1 MSKYVLG
8 VDGGG
13 TKTDA
18 AVATMDGTIVGLAT
32 GAGANW
38 ESVGIDQALSVLQ
51 SVITEACNSAGIS
64 PHELDASTLAIA
76 GIDWPDDVTRYM
88 PITTTLGLHDCQLI
102 NDSFAALAAGSPSG
116 EGIISIAG
124 TGGKTSGIH
133 AGVREQS
140 MGMEL
145 GEGGGAGQLV
155 GEALSYIA
163 AVFHKS
169 VPHSAL
175 FEVIPAHLG
184 FKDPI
189 SFFEAVAR
197 KGLRLQTSLAPLIF
211 EYASLSDAG
220 AVKAVDR
227 TALAHAAD
235 VVGMAKKLG
244 FSGDMRVIRAGGLH
258 TAGSTLFDETFSQN
272 VVAHYPQAHIITLT
286 QPPVMGAIALSLNRV
301 KA

>member
-32 GAGANW
+32 GSGANW
-38 ESVGIDQALSVLQ
+38 ESVGIEAALSVLQ

-64 PHELDASTLAIA
+64 TSELDASTLAIA
-76 GIDWPDDVTRYM
+76 GIDWPDDVDRYL
-88 PITTTLGLHDCQLI
+88 PITSLLELRDCQLI
-102 NDSFAALAAGSPSG
+102 NDSFAALAAGASTG

-133 AGVREQS
+133 AGVHEQS

-175 FEVIPAHLG
+175 YEVLPANCG
-184 FKDPI
+184 FSDPLA
-189 SFFEAVAR
+189 FFEAVAR
-197 KGLRLQTSLAPLIF
+197 KGLRLHTSLAPLIF
-211 EYASLSDAG
+211 EYASLSDVG
-220 AVKAVDR
+220 AVKAVES
-227 TALAHAAD
+227 TAVAHAAD

-244 FSGDMRVIRAGGLH
+244 FSGSVRVIRAGGLH
-258 TAGSTLFDETFSQN
+258 TAGSELFDRTFAEY
-272 VVAHYPQAHIITLT
+272 VLDHLPQAQIITLT

-301 KA
+301 KG